1 MAIPSTATSLKRA
14 PAAVDIEDRIDGS
27 RVLRSPLTL
36 LPHARC
42 IGEYLEVWARKTPER
57 LFLAERFESGWRQIN
72 YLDALEAVRSI
83 AGNLLSRH
91 LSIDRPI
98 AILSGNSINHALL
111 TLGAM
116 HAGIPAAPI
125 SPAYSLMS
133 RDHSKLREI
142 IALMAPGLIYTA
154 DVGMFSSALSAL
166 DRSHVEVVTDSPAS
180 VGTAVTGFG
189 ELTRASDQDRTSA
202 AFTDVGPDTVAKLL
216 FISGSTGSPKGVIN
230 TQQMLCANQQ
240 GVLQVWSFLAEHPPV
255 MVDWLPWNH
264 TYGGN
269 FIFNMVL
276 ANGGSLYI
284 DDGKPIPGMVQKT
297 VANLG
302 AISPNI
308 YCNVPRGF
316 DMLLPFL
323 ERDASLRKSFFAN
336 LQVLL
341 YASASLPQNIGE
353 RLERLAIQERNQRV
367 WMTSGWGATETA
379 PAVTLV
385 HFDIDRAGVIGLPLP
400 GIELKLVPD
409 DGKMEL
415 RVRGPN
421 VTPGYWK
428 RPDLTAEAF
437 DEEGFYR
444 IGDAGR
450 LADPADPSRGIEFD
464 GRIAEDFK
472 LMSGTWVHVGPL
484 RLSGIEALFP
494 LAQDIVVTGH
504 GREEVGFLI
513 FANPDGARSLCPD
526 CQADKLLP
534 EILADPRVQ
543 KHLIFGLKA
552 LAKKHGAS
560 SLHAAVAVLMD
571 EPPSIDAN
579 KITDK
584 GYINQRAVLTRRAGL
599 VELLYAP
606 TPSVGVVRIE

>member
-1 MAIPSTATSLKRA
+1 MEIPSTATSLKRA

-27 RVLRSPLTL
+27 RVLRSPLPL

-42 IGEYLEVWARKTPER
+42 IGEYLEIWARKTPER
-57 LFLAERFESGWRQIN
+57 LFLAERFEAGWRQVN
-72 YLDALEAVRSI
+72 YRDALEAVRGI

-154 DVGMFSSALSAL
+154 DVGPFSSALSAL
-166 DRSHVEVVTDSPAS
+166 DLSHVEVVTDSPAS

-189 ELTRASDQDRTSA
+189 ELTRASDHDRTSA
-202 AFTDVGPDTVAKLL
+202 AFADVGPDTVAKLL
-216 FISGSTGSPKGVIN
+216 FTSGSTGSPKGVIN
-230 TQQMLCANQQ
+230 TQRMLCANQQ
-240 GVLQVWSFLAEHPPV
+240 GVLQVWPFLAEHPPV

-297 VANLG
+297 VASLG

-341 YASASLPQNIGE
+341 YASASLPQNIWE

-385 HFDIDRAGVIGLPLP
+385 HFENNSPP
-400 GIELKLVPD
+400 
-409 DGKMEL
+409 
-415 RVRGPN
+415 
-421 VTPGYWK
+421 
-428 RPDLTAEAF
+428 
-437 DEEGFYR
+437 
-444 IGDAGR
+444 
-450 LADPADPSRGIEFD
+450 
-464 GRIAEDFK
+464 
-472 LMSGTWVHVGPL
+472 
-484 RLSGIEALFP
+484 
-494 LAQDIVVTGH
+494 
-504 GREEVGFLI
+504 GRE
-513 FANPDGARSLCPD
+513 SLNGWISMGS
-526 CQADKLLP
+526 QQNM
-534 EILADPRVQ
+534 EFV
-543 KHLIFGLKA
+543 
-552 LAKKHGAS
+552 
-560 SLHAAVAVLMD
+560 
-571 EPPSIDAN
+571 
-579 KITDK
+579 
-584 GYINQRAVLTRRAGL
+584 
-599 VELLYAP
+599 
-606 TPSVGVVRIE
+606 